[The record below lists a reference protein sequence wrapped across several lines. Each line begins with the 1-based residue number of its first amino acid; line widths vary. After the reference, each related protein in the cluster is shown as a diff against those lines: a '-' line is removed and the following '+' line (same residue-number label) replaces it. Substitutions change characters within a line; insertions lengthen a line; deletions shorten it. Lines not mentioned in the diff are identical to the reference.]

1 MNPANRRIDPE
12 VIVSAVLGVSSALS
26 IVFMSQLVAPPK
38 VLFGRSLTAIS
49 PSLFPYLVLSG
60 LVALN
65 ILFLYRCKVRPEG
78 FWSEPV
84 YSDQNSIRGL
94 LLFAIMLFYALAM
107 APLGFLISSVLS
119 LTMISILVGNRSPWQ
134 IALVALLPPVC
145 LYLGATRLLAVALPE
160 LSPIEF
166 FYAYILGESGG
177 NGGAVQ

>member
-1 MNPANRRIDPE
+1 MNSVSRRIDPE
-12 VIVSAVLGVSSALS
+12 VIVSAILGVSSALS

-65 ILFLYRCKVRPEG
+65 MLFLYRCNTRPEG
-78 FWSEPV
+78 IWSPPTYNEH
-84 YSDQNSIRGL
+84 SRIRGL

-107 APLGFLISSVLS
+107 APIGFLISSVLA
-119 LTMISILVGNRSPWQ
+119 LAMISILVGNRSVWQ
-134 IALVALLPPVC
+134 ILLVSLLPPVF
-145 LYLGATRLLAVALPE
+145 LYLVATRLLAVALPE

-166 FYAYILGESGG
+166 FYAYVLGESGG
-177 NGGAVQ
+177 IGAAQ